1 MFSVLL
7 LSATMLMCYPGE
19 SWFGT
24 LLNALLI
31 HGIVVC
37 LLISIVALIK
47 RYWWI
52 AATSV
57 VCSGMGMYELPSY
70 TPHNVADISPAS
82 HQLKVA
88 HFNVWVLNNNYQA
101 MTDKVLQLQPDVVS
115 FQEVTFTWAYKLSKG
130 LKSDYPY
137 QYPLPRHGTTGMA
150 VFSKHPI
157 ENAEWVQLQGLPNF
171 TGKIAVGSEKV
182 AIIASHAN
190 NPVFPHVQL
199 KRNQHL
205 HKIGEFLR
213 AYNGPY
219 IAIGDYNTVPWDK
232 TLRDM
237 CKKSDLH
244 DSRNSLSPTYTAG
257 LPFGQVPIDYILYNG
272 QLNCHSFT
280 VLEDV
285 GSDHLGIM
293 GVYSV
298 KEKLGSTRQ
307 N

>member
-1 MFSVLL
+1 
-7 LSATMLMCYPGE
+7 MCYPGE

-31 HGIVVC
+31 HGILTC
-37 LLISIVALIK
+37 IIVAIIAMIK
-47 RYWWI
+47 RNWLV
-52 AATSV
+52 AATAM
-57 VCSGMGMYELPSY
+57 VCSCIALVQVPSY
-70 TPHNVADISPAS
+70 QTDDISS
-82 HQLKVA
+82 SNGHQIKVA

-130 LKSDYPY
+130 LKEVYPY
-137 QYPLPRHGTTGMA
+137 QYPMPRHGTTGMA
-150 VFSKHPI
+150 VFSKQPI
-157 ENAEWVQLQGLPNF
+157 EDAEWVQLQGLPNF
-171 TGKIAVGSEKV
+171 TGKVAVGSEKV

-205 HKIGEFLR
+205 RKIGEFLR
-213 AYNGPY
+213 SYNGPY
-219 IAIGDYNTVPWDK
+219 IAMGDYNTVPWDK

-237 CKKSDLH
+237 CKMSDLR
-244 DSRNSLSPTYTAG
+244 DSRTSLSPTYTAG

-280 VLEDV
+280 VLEDL

-307 N
+307 K